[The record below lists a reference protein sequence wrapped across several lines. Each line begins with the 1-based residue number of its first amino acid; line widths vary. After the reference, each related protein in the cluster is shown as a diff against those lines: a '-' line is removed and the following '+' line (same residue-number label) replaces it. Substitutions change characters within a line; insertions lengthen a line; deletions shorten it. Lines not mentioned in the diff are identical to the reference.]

1 MNINKS
7 IIEEFVDNFKNI
19 NNDMNILTKSNHE
32 LLFNFNFSKYSN
44 NVKLLLNKD
53 FNILIKEFN
62 FIIKDNDN
70 QSSIKFKNAK
80 FIFDNKS
87 LSITSNDIIIEF
99 DILSFSQIISDIKH
113 IKNNYKSEQIT
124 KYEYNMKE
132 IVKSFNM
139 NINNISI
146 YIYLSH
152 KSSYICAVIDNI
164 SSENEPQKIHIIN
177 NSINGIL
184 AKYIDKNNPNDVIL
198 LDSKKINF
206 NMRIFSFSNYSYKMD
221 IDSPIINLS
230 TIICNYN
237 ELQKLYELFSD
248 DDDIFELNITNLKFE
263 YI

>member
-1 MNINKS
+1 
-7 IIEEFVDNFKNI
+7 
-19 NNDMNILTKSNHE
+19 MNILTKSNHE

-152 KSSYICAVIDNI
+152 KSSYIYAVIDNI

-177 NSINGIL
+177 NSING
-184 AKYIDKNNPNDVIL
+184 
-198 LDSKKINF
+198 
-206 NMRIFSFSNYSYKMD
+206 
-221 IDSPIINLS
+221 
-230 TIICNYN
+230 T
-237 ELQKLYELFSD
+237 
-248 DDDIFELNITNLKFE
+248 
-263 YI
+263 